1 MAVLSG
7 VVDPLYNPR
16 VIPRAV
22 RRGRGLPTP
31 VLWLDASSG
40 GFSNQGQAGSILDA
54 QNGST
59 GGVDTNDVQVLPHNG
74 TNYLYLPG
82 VSGNQ
87 ASAPDLAA
95 YTPAASLDVRI
106 ALSMDAVSGTQAF
119 VGHYAASGTDRSW
132 LFMYTGTNVSLH
144 LSTNGTTATQ
154 FTPSVSP
161 TIVAGT
167 VTLLQATWTAS
178 PAEVKFFQK
187 ATTEGAAANDLAV
200 DTGWT
205 QVGTTITASVP
216 TVSLANSTA
225 NLVVGAQ
232 SSIDLLAGRVYRTQ
246 VRAGGTVVFDANFTR
261 LTSGAATS
269 FTESSANAAT
279 VTINRAA
286 SGRKSTVATRPTW
299 LFGTDDFLQV
309 SDHPLLNFDATQDMT
324 AVVALEQWGTPSSY
338 ARMIAKRAGGG
349 STVGWSLG
357 DNNLAL
363 EGSMFNGDG
372 TTGAGA
378 VGAALT
384 AGVRATT
391 GGIVARGA
399 ATMRAFANNTLSG
412 SAPSIAGM
420 GSFVNSQPLR
430 VGSDS
435 AVVTSTLDAA
445 LDTAL
450 VYRRALSS
458 GEVAALVAYLGA
470 A

>member
-31 VLWLDASSG
+31 VLWLDAASG
-40 GFSNQGQAGSILDA
+40 GFSNQGQAGNVLDA

-59 GGVDTNDVQVLPHNG
+59 GGTDTNDVQVLPHGG

-82 VSGNQ
+82 VVTNY
-87 ASAPDLAA
+87 ATAPDLAA

-106 ALSMDAVSGTQAF
+106 AVAMDVVSGTQAF
-119 VGHYAASGTDRSW
+119 VGHYTAGGTDRSW
-132 LFMYTGTNVSLH
+132 LFMYTGTNVSLY
-144 LSTNGTTATQ
+144 LSTDGLTATQ

-205 QVGTTITASVP
+205 QVGSTITASVP
-216 TVSLANSTA
+216 TVSLASSTA

-232 SSIDLLAGRVYRTQ
+232 SSINQLAGRVYRTQ
-246 VRAGGTVVFDANFTR
+246 VRVGGTTVYDANFTA

-286 SGRKSTVATRPTW
+286 TGRKSTVVTRPTW
-299 LFGTDDFLQV
+299 LFGTDDYLQV
-309 SDHPLLNFDATQDMT
+309 SDHPLLNFDATQDLT
-324 AVVALEQWGTPSSY
+324 VVAALAQWGTPAAF
-338 ARMIAKRAGGG
+338 ARMVTKRQGGG
-349 STVGWSLG
+349 TSVGWSLV
-357 DNNLAL
+357 DNNVAL
-363 EGSMFNGDG
+363 EGSMYVGDG
-372 TTGAGA
+372 AAGASAVGATLVAGVRTTTGA
-378 VGAALT
+378 
-384 AGVRATT
+384 
-391 GGIVARGA
+391 IVNRGS
-399 ATMRAFANNTLSG
+399 ATMRAFANNTLAST
-412 SAPSIAGM
+412 SSIASQ

-430 VGSDS
+430 VGVDS
-435 AVVTSTLDAA
+435 AAVDSVLDAA

-458 GEVAALVAYLGA
+458 GEVAALAAYLGGA
-470 A
+470 